1 MKRTSIVLLLILAF
15 TAGTTF
21 AADHLL
27 LSGGVGIMQPADS
40 AYRDIYGS
48 GVVYPEGALGIR
60 LYRDLYLMSGVGVM
74 SKKGTTPELG
84 FAAKSTQT
92 FITAGLGYLANISG
106 GLKWKIEA
114 GLADISYKE
123 EAMDLSVSGSSLGWQ
138 AETGLM
144 VMMGKT
150 VFAGLTMGYLSAS
163 DTVEDV
169 KIKLGGF
176 RASVSIGVRL

>member
-1 MKRTSIVLLLILAF
+1 MKRTSTVLLLILALA
-15 TAGTTF
+15 AGTAS
-21 AADHLL
+21 AADHLMI
-27 LSGGVGIMQPADS
+27 SGGVSIMQPADS

-60 LYRDLYLMSGVGVM
+60 LYRDLYLMGGVGVM
-74 SKKGTTPELG
+74 TKKGTTPELG

-92 FITAGLGYLANISG
+92 FISAGLGYLANISG

-114 GLADISYKE
+114 GIADISYKE
-123 EAMDLSVSGSSLGWQ
+123 QAMDLSVSGSSLGWQ
-138 AETGLM
+138 VETGLM

-150 VFAGLTMGYLSAS
+150 VFAGVAMGYISAS

-176 RASVSIGVRL
+176 RASLSLGFRI